1 MNRQPRLAAV
11 LLLLAALASAG
22 CQGHA
27 AAAEVAAG
35 PVTRLS

>member
-1 MNRQPRLAAV
+1 MNRYPRLAAV
-11 LLLLAALASAG
+11 LLLLAALAAAG

-35 PVTRLS
+35 QVARLN